1 MKILQLCNKPPLPA
15 VDGGCIAMNNITQGL
30 LNSGHEVRI
39 LTIETVKHPMLR
51 DQMPAEYLEKT
62 AIDSVF
68 IDTSLN
74 LIDAFSA
81 LVTSDSY
88 NVSRFFSPDFDRKL
102 IAILSREKFDI
113 IHLESLF
120 MTPYLATIRRYSKA
134 PVVLRSHN
142 LEYIIWER
150 MAEVSKNR
158 AKKAYLNLLSRQL
171 KKYETSVINKVD
183 GIAAISNE
191 DAKKYLSL
199 KCFKPI
205 VNIPFGIN
213 VENYVAKPLPEG
225 EVSLFH
231 IGAMDWTPN
240 IEGIQWF
247 LENVWPLVLEKTP
260 EIKLYLAG
268 RKMPEDLQLTA
279 PKNVVVVGE
288 VESAREFIGEH
299 SVMVVPL
306 LTAGGMR
313 VKIIESM
320 AIGRPVISTRI
331 GAEGIDCRKEVHY
344 LAANSPEEFAE
355 AIHKVYTHK
364 ELTAQ
369 MGKEA
374 RKLVEDKYDNKLL
387 TRDLLNFYQ
396 SLLPA

>member
-51 DQMPAEYLEKT
+51 EQMPAEYLEKT

-120 MTPYLATIRRYSKA
+120 MTPYLSTIRRYSKA

>member
-39 LTIETVKHPMLR
+39 LTIETAKHPMLR

-62 AIDSVF
+62 RIDSVF
-68 IDTSLN
+68 VDTSLN

-102 IAILSREKFDI
+102 IGILSREKFDI

-171 KKYETSVINKVD
+171 KKYETGVINKVD

-213 VENYVAKPLPEG
+213 VENYVAKPLPEN
-225 EVSLFH
+225 EISLFH

-247 LENVWPLVLEKTP
+247 LEKVWPLVLEKTP

-268 RKMPEDLQLTA
+268 RKMPEELVQTA

-288 VESAREFIGEH
+288 VESAREFIGQH

-344 LAANSPEEFAE
+344 LAANSPEEFAD
-355 AIHKVYTHK
+355 AIQKVFTQK
-364 ELTAQ
+364 AFTAQ

>member
-51 DQMPAEYLEKT
+51 EQMPAEYLEKT

-120 MTPYLATIRRYSKA
+120 MTPYLSTIRRYSKA

-268 RKMPEDLQLTA
+268 RKMTEDLQLTA

>member
-120 MTPYLATIRRYSKA
+120 MTPYLATIRRYSKV

-213 VENYVAKPLPEG
+213 VENYLAKPLPEG

>member
-51 DQMPAEYLEKT
+51 EQMPAEYLEKT

-120 MTPYLATIRRYSKA
+120 MTPYLSTIRRYSKA

-199 KCFKPI
+199 KCF
-205 VNIPFGIN
+205 
-213 VENYVAKPLPEG
+213 
-225 EVSLFH
+225 
-231 IGAMDWTPN
+231 
-240 IEGIQWF
+240 
-247 LENVWPLVLEKTP
+247 
-260 EIKLYLAG
+260 
-268 RKMPEDLQLTA
+268 
-279 PKNVVVVGE
+279 
-288 VESAREFIGEH
+288 
-299 SVMVVPL
+299 
-306 LTAGGMR
+306 
-313 VKIIESM
+313 
-320 AIGRPVISTRI
+320 
-331 GAEGIDCRKEVHY
+331 
-344 LAANSPEEFAE
+344 
-355 AIHKVYTHK
+355 
-364 ELTAQ
+364 
-369 MGKEA
+369 
-374 RKLVEDKYDNKLL
+374 
-387 TRDLLNFYQ
+387 
-396 SLLPA
+396 

>member
-1 MKILQLCNKPPLPA
+1 
-15 VDGGCIAMNNITQGL
+15 
-30 LNSGHEVRI
+30 
-39 LTIETVKHPMLR
+39 
-51 DQMPAEYLEKT
+51 
-62 AIDSVF
+62 
-68 IDTSLN
+68 
-74 LIDAFSA
+74 
-81 LVTSDSY
+81 
-88 NVSRFFSPDFDRKL
+88 L

-120 MTPYLATIRRYSKA
+120 MTPYLSTIRRYSKA

-268 RKMPEDLQLTA
+268 RKMTEDLQLTA

>member
-39 LTIETVKHPMLR
+39 LTIETAKHPMLR

-62 AIDSVF
+62 GIDSVF
-68 IDTSLN
+68 VDTSLN

-171 KKYETSVINKVD
+171 KKYETGVINKVD

-213 VENYVAKPLPEG
+213 VENYVAKPLPEN
-225 EVSLFH
+225 EISLFH

-247 LENVWPLVLEKTP
+247 LEKVWPLVLEKTP

-268 RKMPEDLQLTA
+268 RKMPEELVQSA

-288 VESAREFIGEH
+288 VESAREFIGQH

-344 LAANSPEEFAE
+344 LAANSPEEFAD
-355 AIHKVYTHK
+355 AIQKVFTQK
-364 ELTAQ
+364 AFTAQ

>member
-62 AIDSVF
+62 SIDSVF

-213 VENYVAKPLPEG
+213 VENYVAKPLPER

-247 LENVWPLVLEKTP
+247 LEKVWPLVLEKTP

-268 RKMPEDLQLTA
+268 RKMPEDLQVTA

-355 AIHKVYTHK
+355 AIHKVYTQK